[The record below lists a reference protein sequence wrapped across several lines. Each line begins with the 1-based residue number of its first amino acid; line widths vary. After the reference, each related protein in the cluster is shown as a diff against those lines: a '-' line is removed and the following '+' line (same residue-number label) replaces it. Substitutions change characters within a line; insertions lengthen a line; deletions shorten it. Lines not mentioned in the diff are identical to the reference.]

1 MNTDEIS
8 YLEICLITKHLNRML
23 VAACLFVYENE
34 IFCQDLLAHT
44 HSEYIVISRGTAFR
58 IPPPQL
64 FILKKNNHFKN
75 NINCTILFPPARLGG
90 KGV

>member
-44 HSEYIVISRGTAFR
+44 HSEYIVISGGTAFR
-58 IPPPQL
+58 IPPPPTLYPQ
-64 FILKKNNHFKN
+64 KE
-75 NINCTILFPPARLGG
+75 
-90 KGV
+90 